1 VVIFPVVVT
10 LRAVRPDGQLDPVHV
25 TGRGGTV
32 ACAFG
37 RVGFRSAIWTITVTP
52 DADVAVTTDSRT
64 AETRISGPESD
75 HRQDRLLPRQH
86 DCRPPSADAYR
97 TAERPLIDAHEPA
110 DVGGAPHITTKL
122 AVLVLPEDVQ
132 SRPGDTAPDAGVHW
146 SDPPPPGWAAM
157 FQVLLLAGRS
167 GWEYVLHD
175 IGAIVAAFG
184 TRTGDAVLIT
194 SQRTPLNDQEQA
206 ALAAVRAGARDQ
218 LNCPQ

>member
-1 VVIFPVVVT
+1 M
-10 LRAVRPDGQLDPVHV
+10 
-25 TGRGGTV
+25 
-32 ACAFG
+32 
-37 RVGFRSAIWTITVTP
+37 TP

-75 HRQDRLLPRQH
+75 LRHDRLLPRQR
-86 DCRPPSADAYR
+86 DSRSPSADAYR

-122 AVLVLPEDVQ
+122 AILVLPEDI
-132 SRPGDTAPDAGVHW
+132 RPWPGDTIPAAGVHW

-157 FQVLLLAGRS
+157 LQILLIPGRN

-175 IGAIVAAFG
+175 IDAIVAAFG

-194 SQRTPLNDQEQA
+194 SQRTRLQRTRLDDQEQA
-206 ALAAVRAGARDQ
+206 AVAAVRAAARDELSCRQ
-218 LNCPQ
+218 

>member
-1 VVIFPVVVT
+1 MIFPVVVT
-10 LRAVRPDGQLDPVHV
+10 LRAVRPDGQLDHVHL
-25 TGRGGTV
+25 TDHGGTV

-52 DADVAVTTDSRT
+52 DADVAVTTDPRT
-64 AETRISGPESD
+64 AETRISRPESD
-75 HRQDRLLPRQH
+75 LRQDRLLPHQR
-86 DCRPPSADAYR
+86 DCRSPSANAYR
-97 TAERPLIDAHEPA
+97 TAERPLIDGQPA

-146 SDPPPPGWAAM
+146 SDPPPVGWAAM

-175 IGAIVAAFG
+175 IDAIVAAFG

-206 ALAAVRAGARDQ
+206 AVAAVRAGARDQ
-218 LNCPQ
+218 LNCRQ